1 MATVQVTR
9 QSRLADDA
17 ATAALYVTHPKRR
30 ASLRA
35 PTATN
40 TQDFNSRAVGGT
52 PNLSHASAAS
62 ALAHA
67 NRKPVEVWRP
77 PTRQPA
83 AEKAALCVKDY
94 TPPQQ
99 PQPAT
104 GHSAEGLGAA
114 MIAVREQRASV
125 GQAPTSTGHRR
136 GSSATDRYHHTAV
149 GGNPKDKALQA
160 ATGAYTLSRKR
171 ADSAPSDPGVTS
183 ELSFGRAAAG
193 ASRYARVE
201 EEGPL
206 DHLDPAMEASR
217 LQHAAST
224 NPKLYTSSPPV
235 QCEIEEQNYKNSQR
249 AAAISMAK
257 DMYRVTSAKNQSG
270 QSPAI
275 LAAQKGQSQLG
286 YRKTVSTADGAAVR
300 RAIALQEA
308 AQKRAAEK
316 LALMQDEQVEYQ
328 QYYGTAPQPQRS
340 RLTTRRKRTSS
351 DADASQIDAEQSRQI
366 RSQMTSLQTKLDQV
380 DVQKTRD
387 RELLMQAAR
396 RNVDQTLQDMEAQ
409 LYANT
414 GRAPPSVQ
422 KGWDEV
428 AQERV
433 RREAEDFEA
442 TTAQGNR
449 VNIGGQK
456 YMDIADIDAVA
467 RSRLQP
473 TFDEITENAELRR
486 AHDIEARLDAE
497 EEQRHAAVER
507 QREAEVKELEKQE
520 KGASKRDSRSESKV
534 PKFFLWRKKGKRA
547 RVEKSET
554 EEAQAVSPI
563 AQGAIVEPLPTT
575 APYNNV
581 STESI
586 PEQASIETGNN
597 ASTVTIPDEGSVVT
611 ETAGPETAVAAISSV
626 PETELS
632 KAGEDDVP
640 AAIPRRPIRS
650 QTELPQIEQRDAAA
664 SGPPIVHYFTPPVS
678 SPRADTKLKNW
689 FRDRLVR
696 RSSGPVPIYPH
707 QPGPDSNTDNE
718 PAFQGGASLTGRD
731 ESRGV
736 ALGSHP
742 LGVGEP
748 IPTHNRSSSYYS
760 NDFDVAKINSAE
772 SLPKSTKQN
781 GNGKK
786 RNRLSKTFLRAVS
799 RSPDGSNDGDS
810 RRDSGIQSSSKDV
823 RSGKIQSLQDSTIGQ
838 SLPVPPT
845 IGETLNGRRES
856 RFSENL

>member
-1 MATVQVTR
+1 M
-9 QSRLADDA
+9 RLAA
-17 ATAALYVTHPKRR
+17 G
-30 ASLRA
+30 
-35 PTATN
+35 
-40 TQDFNSRAVGGT
+40 SRAGSGA

-94 TPPQQ
+94 APPQQ

-104 GHSAEGLGAA
+104 GHSTEGLGAA
-114 MIAVREQRASV
+114 MIAVREKRASV
-125 GQAPTSTGHRR
+125 DQAPTSAGHRR
-136 GSSATDRYHHTAV
+136 GSSVTDRYHHTAV
-149 GGNPKDKALQA
+149 GGNPNEKALQA
-160 ATGAYTLSRKR
+160 ASGAYTLSRKR

-183 ELSFGRAAAG
+183 ESSYGRSAAG
-193 ASRYARVE
+193 ASRHARVQ

-206 DHLDPAMEASR
+206 DHLDPALEASR
-217 LQHAAST
+217 IQHAAST
-224 NPKLYTSSPPV
+224 NPRLYTSSPPV

-257 DMYRVTSAKNQSG
+257 DMYRVTSTKKQPG

-286 YRKTVSTADGAAVR
+286 YRKTVSTVDGAAVR

-316 LALMQDEQVEYQ
+316 LALMQDENAEYQ
-328 QYYGTAPQPQRS
+328 QYYGTAPPPQRS

-366 RSQMTSLQTKLDQV
+366 RSQMTSLRTKLDQV
-380 DVQKTRD
+380 DVRKTKD

-396 RNVDQTLQDMEAQ
+396 RNVDRTLQDMEAQ
-409 LYANT
+409 VYANT

-442 TTAQGNR
+442 ATTQDNR

-456 YMDIADIDAVA
+456 YMEQADIDAVA

-473 TFDEITENAELRR
+473 TLDEITENAELRR

-507 QREAEVKELEKQE
+507 QREAEVKELEKQQ
-520 KGASKRDSRSESKV
+520 KGARKRDSKSESKV

-563 AQGAIVEPLPTT
+563 SQVAVVEPAPTA
-575 APYNNV
+575 APYNND
-581 STESI
+581 STDSI
-586 PEQASIETGNN
+586 PEQASLGTDHNV
-597 ASTVTIPDEGSVVT
+597 STVTIPDEDSIVT
-611 ETAGPETAVAAISSV
+611 ETAGPATLVAATSSV
-626 PETELS
+626 PEAEPS
-632 KAGEDDVP
+632 RSDENDRP
-640 AAIPRRPIRS
+640 AAISRQPTRS
-650 QTELPQIEQRDAAA
+650 QTEPPPIEQRDAAA
-664 SGPPIVHYFTPPVS
+664 SGPTVVHYFTPPVT

-707 QPGPDSNTDNE
+707 QPGPDLNTDNE

-731 ESRGV
+731 EPRGA

-742 LGVGEP
+742 VVVGEF
-748 IPTHNRSSSYYS
+748 IPTYNRSSSYYS
-760 NDFDVAKINSAE
+760 NDLDVAKIHSADSLSNS
-772 SLPKSTKQN
+772 TRQN

-786 RNRLSKTFLRAVS
+786 RNRLSRTFLRAVS
-799 RSPDGSNDGDS
+799 GSPDGSNNGDS

-823 RSGKIQSLQDSTIGQ
+823 GGGDIQSLQDSTLGQ
-838 SLPVPPT
+838 ILPVPPT